1 MRIGTTIPSNLTNPS
16 DETGYGRTVTTS
28 SYTDAGVRGQ
38 GDALSSIQRH
48 LGPTLSFPSNAEV
61 LTRFGQYA
69 SVLKLNDDLAIAIS
83 TDGVGTKT
91 IVASTLGRYDTI
103 GFDCVAMN
111 ANDIICV
118 GARPFAMVDYLGVH
132 TLDPEM
138 TEQIL
143 SGLGAAAKEAGI
155 AIPGGE
161 LAQLPEVIG
170 SDGKSEGDPSAFD
183 LVGTCIGTCHP
194 DRLVLGQDIQVGDAI
209 IGIASSGVH
218 SNGLTLARK
227 ALLVD
232 GRYQLADEVESLGRS
247 VGEELLRPTEIYV
260 RAVVDLWEAGIDTRG
275 LVHITSDGFTNL
287 CRLDA
292 RVGYDIRELPDA
304 PPVFDLIQSMGGI
317 ASAEMY
323 RVFNMGIGFVV
334 IVPGSQARQ
343 TVEQIS
349 ASGYSATLIGE
360 VDDNVGVVTIR
371 PAGLSGTLRDGES
384 SFREL

>member
-1 MRIGTTIPSNLTNPS
+1 MRIGTTIRSSLTNPS
-16 DETGYGRTVTTS
+16 GETGYGRSVTTS
-28 SYTDAGVRGQ
+28 SYSNVGVRGQ

-132 TLDPEM
+132 TLDAEM

-227 ALLVD
+227 ALLVA

-292 RVGYDIRELPDA
+292 RVGYDIRQLPDA

-317 ASAEMY
+317 SSAEMY

-334 IVPGSQARQ
+334 IVPEPQARQ
-343 TVEQIS
+343 AVEQIS

-371 PAGLSGTLRDGES
+371 PAGLSGTLTDGES